1 MMWKRALWL
10 WRSVKFWWYIT
21 AIWWCTMFCCID
33 TLESASLSNQHRAGM
48 VLLGGPTFRKWIGIN
63 PLNSLN
69 TNHQVIFLHLHHFL
83 WDANLLD
90 IHPVHG
96 PIMQHGPTWSN
107 WIWQEPPWQEGM
119 KLSDTYYLVDMSTDG
134 TSAAS
139 PGDDVVPN
147 IAGKSA
153 IVRWFPSYTRYY
165 PFILLKSL
173 FHWGVRWSR
182 DLVMQHATDTLLLP
196 LRDGHA
202 IAKLARFQQGVG
214 RVWWNT
220 WKGWFRPILVQAA
233 QIWNISVKVA
243 LATLEHFV
251 TKSEEQGN
259 QWDRIHRIH
268 ELNPL
273 FHSFP
278 VNPYIYIYIYICAM
292 NPWVKS
298 C

>member
-63 PLNSLN
+63 PLN

-83 WDANLLD
+83 WDANLFD

-96 PIMQHGPTWSN
+96 PIVQHGPIGYDRNPRDRKEWSSVTPT
-107 WIWQEPPWQEGM
+107 IWWTCQLMVPRPPHQGM
-119 KLSDTYYLVDMSTDG
+119 MSFR
-134 TSAAS
+134 TSS
-139 PGDDVVPN
+139 WK
-147 IAGKSA
+147 ISHSSM
-153 IVRWFPSYTRYY
+153 ISQH
-165 PFILLKSL
+165 PFISLKSL

-202 IAKLARFQQGVG
+202 IAKLASFSKA
-214 RVWWNT
+214 WAESDET
-220 WKGWFRPILVQAA
+220 
-233 QIWNISVKVA
+233 
-243 LATLEHFV
+243 LAKAGSGQF
-251 TKSEEQGN
+251 
-259 QWDRIHRIH
+259 
-268 ELNPL
+268 
-273 FHSFP
+273 
-278 VNPYIYIYIYICAM
+278 
-292 NPWVKS
+292 
-298 C
+298 